1 MSSPRPRKKARR
13 ARSICVEVAA
23 PLPPL
28 TSLPLAVL
36 EHLLTFLP
44 VTSLQLLASTCTFLH
59 QLIHGR
65 TITNLEFPFTP
76 AFLQELTTAL
86 TIDKKPLLRLAC
98 HEANLPGTW
107 RSTYLVRLIAE
118 IQLPML
124 DLTRLRELV
133 LVPDLRV
140 SARERSYSPMFQ
152 AMLATL
158 ADQDRLGKVTRL
170 EVPLAS
176 ILASIRLDLLYAETR
191 QPRVLDMLAKLL
203 RLHLVVYTRAELNQ
217 LGEGGLLMAH
227 IKPVSLAITVMP
239 SVRITRKTVKEVTSP
254 WVEEL
259 ALHLP
264 SVEGEE
270 GAALHSP
277 CLLQFRLRMAVLRR
291 VTVTSPP
298 GEACALLAASDPQ
311 PALHRAGGC
320 GVDVRSL
327 WEGCPLVT
335 TFNGIPL
342 EVQGVGWSPEGG
354 EGYRA
359 RGGQLWVTRNHL
371 GRSYREWMAGTKKAF
386 HRDYRARGGQLG
398 LQAWARA
405 RWSPRQVTI
414 TVTQAL
420 SLQATR
426 RLLLA

>member
-133 LVPDLRV
+133 LVPDRDI
-140 SARERSYSPMFQ
+140 
-152 AMLATL
+152 LATL

-277 CLLQFRLRMAVLRR
+277 CLLQFRLRMAILRR

-398 LQAWARA
+398 LQAWART

>member
-1 MSSPRPRKKARR
+1 M
-13 ARSICVEVAA
+13 
-23 PLPPL
+23 
-28 TSLPLAVL
+28 
-36 EHLLTFLP
+36 
-44 VTSLQLLASTCTFLH
+44 
-59 QLIHGR
+59 
-65 TITNLEFPFTP
+65 
-76 AFLQELTTAL
+76 
-86 TIDKKPLLRLAC
+86 
-98 HEANLPGTW
+98 
-107 RSTYLVRLIAE
+107 
-118 IQLPML
+118 
-124 DLTRLRELV
+124 
-133 LVPDLRV
+133 
-140 SARERSYSPMFQ
+140 
-152 AMLATL
+152 
-158 ADQDRLGKVTRL
+158 
-170 EVPLAS
+170 
-176 ILASIRLDLLYAETR
+176 
-191 QPRVLDMLAKLL
+191 
-203 RLHLVVYTRAELNQ
+203 
-217 LGEGGLLMAH
+217 
-227 IKPVSLAITVMP
+227 
-239 SVRITRKTVKEVTSP
+239 
-254 WVEEL
+254 
-259 ALHLP
+259 
-264 SVEGEE
+264 EGEE

-277 CLLQFRLRMAVLRR
+277 CLLQFRLRMAILRR

-371 GRSYREWMAGTKKAF
+371 GRSYREWMAGTRKAF

-398 LQAWARA
+398 LQAWART

-426 RLLLA
+426 RLVGVKPLAWSDTLANWILLDQSFQQKKRLSKYYKGSQSYECIKTVKCEILMTEV

>member
-1 MSSPRPRKKARR
+1 MSSPRPRKKTRR
-13 ARSICVEVAA
+13 ARSIRVEVAA

-28 TSLPLAVL
+28 ISLPLAVQ

-76 AFLQELTTAL
+76 AFLQELTSAF
-86 TIDKKPLLRLAC
+86 TIDKKPLLRLTC
-98 HEANLPGTW
+98 HEANLPCTW
-107 RSTYLVRLIAE
+107 HPYSRRARKVELIAE
-118 IQLPML
+118 IQLALL

-133 LVPDLRV
+133 LVPNLRV
-140 SARERSYSPMFQ
+140 SAWVRSLSPDMISD
-152 AMLATL
+152 MLATL

-176 ILASIRLDLLYAETR
+176 ILASIKLDLLCAETR
-191 QPRVLDMLAKLL
+191 QARVLDMLARLL
-203 RLHLVVYTRAELNQ
+203 RLHLVVNTRAELNQ
-217 LGEGGLLMAH
+217 LGEGSLLMAH

-277 CLLQFRLRMAVLRR
+277 CLLQFRLRMAILRR

-371 GRSYREWMAGTKKAF
+371 GRSYREWMAGTRKAF

-398 LQAWARA
+398 LQAWART
-405 RWSPRQVTI
+405 RWSPRQVK
-414 TVTQAL
+414 
-420 SLQATR
+420 LQAA
-426 RLLLA
+426 LNYGQI

>member
-1 MSSPRPRKKARR
+1 
-13 ARSICVEVAA
+13 
-23 PLPPL
+23 
-28 TSLPLAVL
+28 
-36 EHLLTFLP
+36 
-44 VTSLQLLASTCTFLH
+44 
-59 QLIHGR
+59 
-65 TITNLEFPFTP
+65 
-76 AFLQELTTAL
+76 
-86 TIDKKPLLRLAC
+86 
-98 HEANLPGTW
+98 
-107 RSTYLVRLIAE
+107 
-118 IQLPML
+118 ML
-124 DLTRLRELV
+124 F
-133 LVPDLRV
+133 
-140 SARERSYSPMFQ
+140 M
-152 AMLATL
+152 
-158 ADQDRLGKVTRL
+158 RL
-170 EVPLAS
+170 EVLLAS
-176 ILASIRLDLLYAETR
+176 ILASIILGLQYAETR
-191 QPRVLDMLAKLL
+191 QARVLDMLARLL
-203 RLHLVVYTRAELNQ
+203 RLHLVVNTRAELNQ
-217 LGEGGLLMAH
+217 LGEGSLLMAQ
-227 IKPVSLAITVMP
+227 
-239 SVRITRKTVKEVTSP
+239 EVTNP

-277 CLLQFRLRMAVLRR
+277 CLLQFRLRMAILRR

-354 EGYRA
+354 EGF
-359 RGGQLWVTRNHL
+359 LWVTRNHL

-426 RLLLA
+426 RLVGVKPWAWSDTLANWILLDQSFQQKKRLSKYYKGSQSYECIKTVKCEILMTEV